1 MRYRKIASLTVILF
15 LVPPL
20 GAQVSPTQVI
30 GQIVAREQV
39 EIDMLRN
46 YSPMVES
53 YLQTMQDH
61 PVLGSI
67 PASDRYFLG
76 RLKLEGQGEHFFLN
90 DRKLMTRLA
99 GSFDRFYA
107 AEFSPVGFS
116 GLLFVDRNGFTQQN
130 YDFRYV
136 RTEFAGRVRCLV
148 YDVLP
153 KKANAKQVFR
163 GRIWVEDEQFNIIH
177 FNGRYGLFH
186 LDSWRT
192 NLRPGQWFPTY
203 VYAEESDGKN
213 AVRPHLK
220 YKAQTRIW
228 GYNLQ
233 SSEHVGEL
241 AEIKVDPNS
250 QMKDTTEEVD
260 ANPLDAQRAWQ
271 RSAEDNVIE
280 RLEKAGVLAPPGD
293 VDKVLQTVISNLEI
307 TNNLQFEPEI
317 RCRVLL
323 TTPLEVAT
331 LGHTILVSRGL
342 LDVLPTEASLATVLA
357 HAIGHAAKE
366 HELDTKYAFNDRVPS
381 SETSID
387 RLEFSYSEQQETEAN
402 DLGYTLLMN
411 SPYKDK
417 VRESSLFLKLV
428 AELGDSVPRL
438 SKPNM
443 GDALVSGHRVL
454 LMPKVLDDAPALLH
468 ERLDQIAALPLGSR
482 IKLDPWSSDIKLMK
496 TNPPHILS
504 PHDKLA
510 LQVTPFAPAPSRYG
524 DQPGPSKAGEKA
536 EMPRDQASQ

>member
-1 MRYRKIASLTVILF
+1 MRYPKIACLVGLLS
-15 LVPPL
+15 LVP
-20 GAQVSPTQVI
+20 GISAQVDGNKVI
-30 GQIVAREQV
+30 NQIVAREQATV
-39 EIDMLRN
+39 EMLRG

-61 PVLGSI
+61 PVLGSV
-67 PASDRYFLG
+67 PTSDRYFLG
-76 RLKLEGQGEHFFLN
+76 RLKLEGQGEHFFLS

-99 GSFDRFYA
+99 GSFDRFYMA
-107 AEFSPVGFS
+107 DFSPVGFS
-116 GLLFVDRNGFTQQN
+116 GLLFVDRNGFSREN
-130 YDFRYV
+130 YDV
-136 RTEFAGRVRCLV
+136 RFVRSEFVGRLRCMV

-153 KKANAKQVFR
+153 KKTNAKQAFR
-163 GRIWVEDEQFNIIH
+163 GRIWVEEEGFNIVH
-177 FNGRYGLFH
+177 FNGRYGFFH
-186 LDSWRT
+186 LDSWRS

-233 SSEHVGEL
+233 SPERLGEL
-241 AEIKVDPNS
+241 AEITIDPNS
-250 QMKDTTEEVD
+250 QTKDTTEASD
-260 ANPLDAQRAWQ
+260 PNPLDAQRAWQ

-280 RLEKAGVLAPPGD
+280 RLERSGVLAPPGD
-293 VDKVLQTVISNLEI
+293 VDKILQTVIANLEI
-307 TNNLQFEPEI
+307 TNNLQFEPEV

-342 LDVLPTEASLATVLA
+342 LDVLPTEASLATVMA
-357 HAIGHAAKE
+357 HAVGHVAKE

-387 RLEFSYSEQQETEAN
+387 RLEFSYSEQQEQEAN

-428 AELGDSVPRL
+428 AELGGGVPRL
-438 SKPNM
+438 LKPNM

-454 LMPKVLDDAPALLH
+454 LMPKVLDDSPAVLH

-510 LQVTPFAPAPSRYG
+510 LQVTPFAPVPSRLG
-524 DQPGPSKAGEKA
+524 EQPGPPSVGEKA
-536 EMPRDQASQ
+536 QATRDQADR